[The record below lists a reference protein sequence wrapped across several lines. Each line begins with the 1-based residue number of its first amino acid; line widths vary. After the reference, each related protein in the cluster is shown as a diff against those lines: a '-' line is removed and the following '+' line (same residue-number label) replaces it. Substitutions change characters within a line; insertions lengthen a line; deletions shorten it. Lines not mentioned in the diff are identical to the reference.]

1 MEIFNVLTHQSG
13 HSGARD
19 SMVIQ
24 TYLDVLRRTTYPID
38 YYIFH
43 ADEEDKKDKYAYTL
57 TTLIEHLLAQE
68 MWYVFNND
76 SAVSLALWRYRVTM
90 QKPYG
95 VLWLSAAP
103 FDTQK
108 MGYTALPH
116 ILHNEKDNMYTQHH
130 LFFSNMVCIGN
141 SNASHTTQRIMDTH
155 KMRYIAV
162 GDTSLGIQ
170 QALHDGMQHIHAHKN
185 AWGLCIDIDSWPM
198 DVLSQHLDM
207 LCSVIDADMARFC
220 RGIEIFAIDANA
232 EHIAQKVDYLTSLM
246 DHLHNERKSYSQYA
260 RS

>member
-1 MEIFNVLTHQSG
+1 MEVFNILTHQSG

-24 TYLDVLRRTTYPID
+24 TYMDVLRRTAYPID

-57 TTLIEHLLAQE
+57 TMLIEHLLAQE

-76 SAVSLALWRYRVTM
+76 SAVSLALWKYYVTM

-95 VLWLSAAP
+95 LLWLSAAP
-103 FDTQK
+103 FDVKNT
-108 MGYTALPH
+108 GYTALPH
-116 ILHNEKDNMYTQHH
+116 ILHSEKDNMHTQHRP
-130 LFFSNMVCIGN
+130 FFAKMVCIGN
-141 SNASHTTQRIMDTH
+141 NYPSHTTPCIMDMH
-155 KMRYIAV
+155 KIRYIAG
-162 GDTSLGIQ
+162 GDRQSGIR
-170 QALHDGMQHIHAHKN
+170 QAWHDGMQYIHSHKN

-207 LCSVIDADMARFC
+207 LCSVIDADMARLC

-232 EHIAQKVDYLTSLM
+232 QHIAQKVDYLTLLM
-246 DHLHNERKSYSQYA
+246 DHLHNERRSYSQYA